1 MSEFF
6 IYLQLGFSHITD
18 LEGYD
23 HILFIAALCL
33 IYEIKDW
40 KKIAWLITAF
50 TVGHSITLA
59 LSTLDIIHFNKN
71 LVEIL
76 IPITILSTCVFNIN
90 TDFRTTNIVKKQFPN
105 IRYPMAIVFGL
116 IHGMG
121 FSTYLKSLLGKEQGI
136 FSQLLAFNIG
146 LEIGQIITVGF
157 ILLLSFLLLDIF
169 KCKRHI
175 WILVGSGFVAG
186 MAFKLLLE
194 RI

>member
-6 IYLQLGFSHITD
+6 TYLQLGFSHITD

-33 IYEIKDW
+33 VYDIKDW
-40 KKIAWLITAF
+40 KKIAWLVTAF
-50 TVGHSITLA
+50 TIGHTITLA
-59 LSTLDIIHFNKN
+59 LSTLEIIRFNKN

-76 IPITILSTCVFNIN
+76 ILITIILTCLFNIN
-90 TDFRTTNIVKKQFPN
+90 TDFRNTNTIKKKFLDL
-105 IRYPMAIVFGL
+105 RYPMAIGFGL
-116 IHGMG
+116 IHGLG
-121 FSTYLKSLLGKEQGI
+121 FSSYLKSLLGKEQSI
-136 FSQLLAFNIG
+136 FNQLLAFNIG
-146 LEIGQIITVGF
+146 LEIGQLLIVCF
-157 ILLLSFLLLDIF
+157 LMLLSFLLLDIF